1 MARIGQFWT
10 QTFGVPLRD
19 TGISCNRPQILV
31 RLMAYFEGKSHA
43 PKHNSHNFDQLG
55 SLC

>member
-10 QTFGVPLRD
+10 QAFGVPLRD

-43 PKHNSHNFDQLG
+43 PKHNNHNFDQLG